1 MKRVFAHKIIFGD
14 KEYKMSIATIEGNR
28 VVSIVPFEKEIASTI
43 FISGTIQLIPTESKV
58 EIIPLPR

>member
-43 FISGTIQLIPTESKV
+43 FISGAIQLIPTESKV